1 MSMSPISEIQQ
12 PLSDYHKGIVRA
24 EELNKPIFL
33 FFTSR
38 TCENPILTNNL
49 IENDKDLTRKISES
63 YIPLILY
70 VDDKTNLPKEINVE
84 RDGKIMTLRTKG
96 DEWAHIEMSK
106 YSSNVQPYMVIINSK
121 EEMLKAPLIGR
132 ATKDEILEYLK

>member
-106 YSSNVQPYMVIINSK
+106 YNSNVQPYMVIINSK